1 MSNFEYYLYS
11 TQWDNKNQRFK
22 GWVAEFPYLTAH
34 GSSLGRALNA
44 IKKKVNHE
52 LERLAQAGEEIPE
65 PLSIKNYSGK
75 LILRMSETLHR
86 KLAQEATQD
95 GVSLNQFINLKLA
108 QDLDI
113 QES

>member
-1 MSNFEYYLYS
+1 MYSFEYYLYS
-11 TQWDNKNQRFK
+11 TQWDNQKQQFK
-22 GWVAEFPYLTAH
+22 AWVAEFPHLFGY
-34 GSSLGRALNA
+34 GSSLGRALNSV
-44 IKKKVNHE
+44 KTKVHNE

-65 PLSIKNYSGK
+65 PLSMKTYSGK

-113 QES
+113 QEF